1 MNLVTI
7 ATFSSSFDMHVI
19 KGRLEA
25 DGITCYVKDE
35 QTVTW
40 DPLLDIAVGG
50 IKLQVVDADVEQAK
64 LLLKDTS
71 YEQSSSISGTTIN
84 NAFKR
89 KLPLG
94 AKLVLLILILLLLGM
109 AYDIWGYIGDAFS
122 SLIGYLSD

>member
-7 ATFSSSFDMHVI
+7 ATFSSSFDLHVI

-50 IKLQVVDADVEQAK
+50 IKLQVVDSDVEQAK

-71 YEQSSSISGTTIN
+71 YNQSSSISGTTIN
-84 NAFKR
+84 SAFKR

-94 AKLVLLILILLLLGM
+94 AKLVLLILILTFIGM
-109 AYDIWGYIGDAFS
+109 AIGFGDYVRDAVS
-122 SLIGYLSD
+122 SLIDYMK